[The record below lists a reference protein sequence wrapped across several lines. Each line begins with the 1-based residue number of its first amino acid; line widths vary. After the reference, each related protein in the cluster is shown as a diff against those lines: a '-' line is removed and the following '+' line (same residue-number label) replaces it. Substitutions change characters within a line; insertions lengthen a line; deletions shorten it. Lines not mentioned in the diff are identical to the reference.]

1 MYAEP
6 ADAWNHSKSAA
17 GAVQSQAS
25 QVVAPLGAWLRVTC
39 GDLLGHG
46 RVVGDAG
53 VPAARAATFCHVC
66 ASAKHSPFI
75 VRG

>member
-53 VPAARAATFCHVC
+53 VPAARAAKQEAFTLHCSEIDGTK
-66 ASAKHSPFI
+66 A
-75 VRG
+75 